1 MKDHRRRIWR
11 TRFVAL
17 STMALSIGLPLST
30 YAASS
35 GQESEIRFYGRIVAP
50 PYSIDT
56 SPPPSASSSFIG
68 AAKVGAS
75 ADAIAVTFSTPGA
88 DKPAATV
95 SFYGNGEGNDAAHL
109 SIGPDARSDIVTRFV
124 DTKGHQVAWQA
135 SHDYYLKQNQGLLTL
150 SVDRPSAL
158 HRPKPVTVM
167 VSYE

>member
-1 MKDHRRRIWR
+1 MNDHRRRIWR
-11 TRFVAL
+11 TRVVAF

-30 YAASS
+30 HAASS
-35 GQESEIRFYGRIVAP
+35 GSESEIRFYGRIVAP

-56 SPPPSASSSFIG
+56 SSLAHASSSFNG
-68 AAKVGAS
+68 TAKAGAS
-75 ADAIAVTFSTPGA
+75 ADAIAVTFSTAGA

-95 SFYGNGEGNDAAHL
+95 SFYGNGAGSL
-109 SIGPDARSDIVTRFV
+109 SIGPDAHSDIVTRFV

-158 HRPKPVTVM
+158 QRLKPVTVM
-167 VSYE
+167 VNYE